1 MRLSRK
7 LTLSVLGLFVPPT
20 AVAGLVLL
28 LLYQKG
34 RLESPGNL
42 LAAVLV
48 GLAAMMGY
56 LALVAHGIGR
66 SLVRAIEEL
75 RHGAELIATV
85 NPEHR
90 LRVRT
95 GDELE
100 VLGEEINRLA
110 DHLGA
115 ARGGLDEGVGQATR
129 ELRAERERLAA
140 IVDRLVDAVMVANP
154 EGRIILANRA
164 ARDLLGGG
172 GALLG
177 RTLFD
182 FVDRDVIAARLPPAP
197 SADTGAG
204 GRFLVRTPSGVDA
217 QGLVC
222 PLGEADRGADG
233 FMLTLRPSGP
243 PDGRPV
249 EELPVAP
256 PGPARPELFD
266 FSLFEEMDRHV
277 GPAER
282 GHRLDELTFVV
293 LDTETTGL
301 RPEAGDRVVS
311 VAGIRVRGGQVRRHE
326 VFHTLVDPKRSVPPE
341 SVAIHGITDA
351 MLVGAPAIET
361 VLPAFLEF
369 AGPAVLV
376 AHEASFD
383 LRFLDPEARRLGL
396 PPLSSRPILDTR
408 LLSRSLHGPGEGHT
422 LEAIAARL
430 GVTVRGRHSAL
441 GDAQTTAEI
450 LVRLLALLERRGIR
464 TLGQAL
470 DAVRGSRRV
479 VA

>member
-28 LLYQKG
+28 LLYEKG
-34 RLESPGNL
+34 LLESPGNL
-42 LAAVLV
+42 LAAVLI
-48 GLAAMMGY
+48 GLAAMMCY
-56 LALVAHGIGR
+56 LALVAHGLGR
-66 SLVRAIEEL
+66 SLVGTIEEL

-85 NPEHR
+85 NPEYR

-100 VLGEEINRLA
+100 VLGEEINRVA

-115 ARGGLDEGVGQATR
+115 ARGGLDERVGHATR
-129 ELRAERERLAA
+129 ELRAEHERLSA
-140 IVDRLVDAVMVANP
+140 IVDRLIDGVVVANP

-164 ARDLLGGG
+164 ARDLLRGG

-177 RTLFD
+177 RTVFD
-182 FVDRDVIAARLPPAP
+182 FVDRGAIAEHLAPAHRG
-197 SADTGAG
+197 SATGETE
-204 GRFLVRTPSGVDA
+204 RFVVRTPAGAEA
-217 QGLVC
+217 QGTVC
-222 PLGEADRGADG
+222 TLFDDDGTGG

-243 PDGRPV
+243 PVGTSPA
-249 EELPVAP
+249 ELPVAP
-256 PGPARPELFD
+256 PGPVRSELFD
-266 FSLFEEMDRHV
+266 FSLFEEMERHV

-282 GHRLDELTFVV
+282 GHRLDGLTFVV
-293 LDTETTGL
+293 FDTETTGL
-301 RPEAGDRVVS
+301 QPEAGDRVVS
-311 VAGIRVRGGQVRRHE
+311 LAGVRVRGGRVRPHE
-326 VFHTLVDPKRSVPPE
+326 VFDMLVDPKRSVPVE
-341 SVAIHGITDA
+341 SVAVHGITDA
-351 MLVGAPAIET
+351 MLVGAPPIET

-396 PPLSSRPILDTR
+396 PPLSGRPILDTR

-422 LEAIAARL
+422 LEAIASRL
-430 GVTVRGRHSAL
+430 GVTVLGRHSAL

-450 LVRLLALLERRGIR
+450 LVRLLALLDRRGVR
-464 TLGQAL
+464 TLGEAL